1 VLVYGA
7 GGSLIAKWGAGEGD
21 GAAGGGQSGFNHPS
35 AIALNSAGDVYVADT
50 NNNRIVELSSGG
62 TVLNEWGS
70 RGTASGRF
78 REPDGVAVDGAGDV
92 YVSDRENYRVQMF
105 DPNGRF
111 LAKWGLRGTGL
122 GEFSMPSAIAVDCN
136 GDVYVADTNN
146 NRVER
151 FDPLA
156 ANPSGCLPAG
166 SWPPP
171 LDVPPVLHVTL
182 ARHTGV
188 LARRALALGV
198 SCRRGCEIF
207 VTAALS
213 PPGRRG
219 AVTLVAAARRLPP
232 SLTGHVRL
240 RVGAATLRR
249 LRHELGRNSGMRAR
263 VKIIASGP
271 TGRRTSLTRVYT
283 VTR

>member
-1 VLVYGA
+1 VL
-7 GGSLIAKWGAGEGD
+7 D
-21 GAAGGGQSGFNHPS
+21 
-35 AIALNSAGDVYVADT
+35 
-50 NNNRIVELSSGG
+50 
-62 TVLNEWGS
+62 EWGS
-70 RGTASGRF
+70 RGTANGRF

-92 YVSDRENYRVQMF
+92 YVSDRENYRVQVF
-105 DPNGRF
+105 DPNGHF
-111 LAKWGLRGTGL
+111 LGKWGLRGTGL
-122 GEFSMPSAIAVDCN
+122 GEFSLPSAIAVDCN

-151 FDPLA
+151 FDPVA
-156 ANPSGCLPAG
+156 ANPTGCLPAG

-188 LARRALALGV
+188 LARGALALGV
-198 SCRRGCEIF
+198 SCSRGCEIF
-207 VTAALS
+207 VTAALTPS
-213 PPGRRG
+213 GRRG
-219 AVTLVAAARRLPP
+219 AVSLVAAARRLPP

-240 RVGAATLRR
+240 RVGTTTLRR
-249 LRHELGRNSGMRAR
+249 LRLELGRSSSMRAR
-263 VKIIASGP
+263 VQIIASGP